1 MPRKPHPHRSA
12 YRPLV
17 SKLTK
22 LRAQLEKLESSFVK
36 PLDRIHPS
44 YRGSAR
50 NLVHYVALRRHD
62 VRRLQRRLSAA
73 GVSSLSNS
81 ESAVLANLNAV
92 IDLLRP
98 VAGRPGVNGDPT
110 PPVGLDE
117 GRDIIAQHTRALLG
131 EEPRK
136 RTARIMVTL
145 PTEAA
150 TDPDFVT
157 ELIRRGMNCAR
168 INCAHDTAA
177 DWAKMAGHVRRASK
191 QLGLT
196 CKIVMDLGGPKVRT
210 GRIEPGPAVV
220 KWRPVRDRLGRVVT
234 PATVVLRARGR
245 LPAVGLDVAP
255 AATLTLPGRF
265 IAALSVGDTIRFR
278 DTRHASRSLVVT
290 EHGGTFCLAE
300 GRSTAYVTN
309 GTRFRLRRKG
319 KKKALAASPTGIPC
333 EEQGLLLQRGDA
345 LMVTRAPIAGREAQ
359 LDDHG
364 VISTPA
370 SISCTLP
377 RAFAQARRGETVWFD
392 DGRIGG
398 VVESVKDDHVLVRI
412 THAKSGGDRLKAGRG
427 INLPETRMDVGAMTR
442 RDILDL
448 GLVARHADIVG
459 LSFVRSI

>member
-191 QLGLT
+191 QLGLA

-309 GTRFRLRRKG
+309 G
-319 KKKALAASPTGIPC
+319 
-333 EEQGLLLQRGDA
+333 
-345 LMVTRAPIAGREAQ
+345 
-359 LDDHG
+359 
-364 VISTPA
+364 
-370 SISCTLP
+370 
-377 RAFAQARRGETVWFD
+377 
-392 DGRIGG
+392 
-398 VVESVKDDHVLVRI
+398 
-412 THAKSGGDRLKAGRG
+412 
-427 INLPETRMDVGAMTR
+427 
-442 RDILDL
+442 
-448 GLVARHADIVG
+448 
-459 LSFVRSI
+459 